1 MLTLRTSVNRPIEA
15 RRHQK
20 RVPSAAAEDIES
32 VEDDVGD
39 LSGES
44 EETEEV
50 AAVRFDVGA
59 VAGEFVV
66 NEILRAKQR
75 LRSAIIIIIL
85 IIRLF
90 IWRHISVIIMFVAL
104 RIKWYTSPGILIDKT
119 L

>member
-20 RVPSAAAEDIES
+20 RIPSAAAEDIES

-75 LRSAIIIIIL
+75 LRSAIIIII
-85 IIRLF
+85 IRLF

-104 RIKWYTSPGILIDKT
+104 HIKWYTSHGILINKT